1 MSRAVII
8 TSYLEHP
15 LDIRSQLR
23 PDDYIVCLDG
33 GLDIAQKQG
42 IAPDLLLG
50 DFDSID
56 GGFPDDI
63 CSADA
68 RSSASAADGGRG
80 RQTKI
85 CRYPAEKDYTDL
97 ELAFRILDPEKTP
110 EILVIGALGGRLDQT
125 LVNVQMLQKYTATPA
140 QWNHDQAPEEL
151 PSDGHSGPGGSGG
164 SIDPDPADQPIC
176 GEAAVSQS
184 GSRQSSPQSP
194 HQYCDDYGSDR
205 QYRLIEMADG
215 HNRCFVVHGDGSGT
229 CESVPSDGPWV
240 YTFPRQPNS
249 YLSLLP
255 LTEEC
260 RGVSLRGVKYPL
272 TDAVLHR
279 GTSLSI
285 SNEFVAEEASLCI
298 RRGSLLVVV
307 TRGNARDRI

>member
-42 IAPDLLLG
+42 IPPDLLLG
-50 DFDSID
+50 DFDSLD
-56 GGFPDDI
+56 GGCLDDL
-63 CSADA
+63 
-68 RSSASAADGGRG
+68 SAADDCGE

-97 ELAFRILDPEKTP
+97 ELAFRVLDPAKTP
-110 EILVIGALGGRLDQT
+110 DILVIGALGGRLDQT
-125 LVNVQMLQKYTATPA
+125 LVNVQMLQKYTGTPA
-140 QWNHDQAPEEL
+140 QWNHDHAPEEL
-151 PSDGHSGPGGSGG
+151 PSDSSELPSDSGAPSFDGKCAALPGSL
-164 SIDPDPADQPIC
+164 
-176 GEAAVSQS
+176 E
-184 GSRQSSPQSP
+184 
-194 HQYCDDYGSDR
+194 YCDDYGSDR

-229 CESVPSDGPWV
+229 CENVPCDGPWV
-240 YTFPRQPNS
+240 YTIPRQPNS

-285 SNEFVAEEASLCI
+285 SNEFEAEEASLCI
-298 RRGSLLVVV
+298 RRGSLLVVI

>member
-1 MSRAVII
+1 MPRAVII
-8 TSYLEHP
+8 TSYLEHL

-42 IAPDLLLG
+42 ISPNLLLG
-50 DFDSID
+50 DFDSLD
-56 GGFPDDI
+56 GGCLDDL
-63 CSADA
+63 
-68 RSSASAADGGRG
+68 SAADDCGEG
-80 RQTKI
+80 QTKI

-97 ELAFRILDPEKTP
+97 ELAFRILDPAKTP
-110 EILVIGALGGRLDQT
+110 DILVIGALGGRLDQT
-125 LVNVQMLQKYTATPA
+125 LVNIQMLQKYTASPA
-140 QWNHDQAPEEL
+140 QWNHDRGPEEL
-151 PSDGHSGPGGSGG
+151 PSDSGAPSF
-164 SIDPDPADQPIC
+164 DDNCAALPDSL
-176 GEAAVSQS
+176 E
-184 GSRQSSPQSP
+184 
-194 HQYCDDYGSDR
+194 YCDYYGSDQ

-215 HNRCFVVHGDGSGT
+215 HNRCFVVHGDAAGT

-240 YTFPRQPNS
+240 YTIPRQPNS

-285 SNEFVAEEASLCI
+285 SNEFAAEEASLCI